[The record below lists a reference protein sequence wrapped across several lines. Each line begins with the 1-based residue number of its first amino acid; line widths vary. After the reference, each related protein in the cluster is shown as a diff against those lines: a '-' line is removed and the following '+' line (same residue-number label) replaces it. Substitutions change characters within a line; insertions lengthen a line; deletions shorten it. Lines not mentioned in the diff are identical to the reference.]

1 MIVRVTRMLSIN
13 VFKKHPCYK
22 IALRN
27 GTAYKWSDDG
37 GEGKGL
43 LIVGQVQLLRKAMV
57 MLSK

>member
-1 MIVRVTRMLSIN
+1 VIVRVTRMLSIN
-13 VFKKHPCYK
+13 VFKKHP
-22 IALRN
+22 LRN